1 MDICAK
7 DKCTGCFACVNACS
21 HGCISMQEDELGCV
35 HPVVDETNCV
45 NCGLCKSSCPNN
57 IELKFSYPIK
67 CYASWIEDKEKRKI
81 CASGGIGTCMSE
93 YVIKH
98 GGVVFG
104 SRYDS
109 ELTPIM
115 TYTERIDELECFK
128 GSRYVQSLVGNDTY
142 KDVRTFL
149 RSGRL
154 VLFIGTPCQVAGLKT
169 FLRKNYDNL
178 ITVDLICHGV
188 CPTKY
193 FKEEIGYL
201 TEKYNLK
208 DVADIRF
215 RGNDGNNYRLT
226 LWNKDRRKLFPRD
239 NYREKILRLDET
251 QQYYIKGFLLG
262 ISMRENC
269 YSCNY
274 SRPERVSDITIG
286 DFIGLGRTVPF
297 EFPKYNVSSV
307 TTNSSK
313 GFNFY
318 QKVTKE
324 TNILI
329 NIERDYRE
337 RLLYKPSLMYPFER
351 HHLNDEFVKLC
362 KNFGCLYAIRK
373 VLHKTMKREQFH
385 TYLNYWT
392 YLYRIPRKLYRIIIK
407 HSLFTLYALLF

>member
-1 MDICAK
+1 MEVCAK
-7 DKCTGCFACVNACS
+7 DKCTGCYACVNACS
-21 HGCISMQEDELGCV
+21 HGCISMREDELGCV

-57 IELKFSYPIK
+57 IELKYSYPIK

-115 TYTERIDELECFK
+115 TYTERIDELERFK

-142 KDVRTFL
+142 KDVRTLL

-154 VLFIGTPCQVAGLKT
+154 VLFIGTPCQIAGLKT
-169 FLRKNYDNL
+169 FLRKDYDNL

-193 FKEEIGYL
+193 FKEEVAYL
-201 TEKYNLK
+201 TEKYNLNG
-208 DVADIRF
+208 VADIRF
-215 RGNDGNNYRLT
+215 RGNDGNNFRLT
-226 LWNKDRRKLFPRD
+226 LWNKDRRKLFPK
-239 NYREKILRLDET
+239 NTYCEKILRLGET

-269 YSCNY
+269 YTCNY

-286 DFIGLGRTVPF
+286 DFIGLGRTAPF
-297 EFPKYNVSSV
+297 EYPKYNVSSV
-307 TTNSSK
+307 TTNTSK
-313 GFNFY
+313 GLNFY
-318 QKVTKE
+318 EKVSEE
-324 TNILI
+324 TYELI
-329 NIERDYRE
+329 NVEREYKE
-337 RLLYKPSLMYPFER
+337 RLLYKPSLIHPFER
-351 HHLNDEFVKLC
+351 HPLNAEFVKLC
-362 KNFGCLYAIRK
+362 KQNGYLFAIHK
-373 VLHKTMKREQFH
+373 VLHKTLRKEQIKS
-385 TYLNYWT
+385 YLNYWT
-392 YLYRIPRKLYRIIIK
+392 YSYRIPRKLIK
-407 HSLFTLYALLF
+407 ILFKMRQ